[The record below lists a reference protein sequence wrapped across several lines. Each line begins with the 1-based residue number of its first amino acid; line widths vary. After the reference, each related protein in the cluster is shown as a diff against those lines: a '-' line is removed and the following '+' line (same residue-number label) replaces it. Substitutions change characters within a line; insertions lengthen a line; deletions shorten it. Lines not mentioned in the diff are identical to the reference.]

1 MVLISLQAWL
11 TIPFNVPDRQ
21 FPDEY
26 YGENGV
32 YIPRLYGRPWYEWA
46 EELQLFSIKEI
57 DKYLEERMNIIGQ
70 NGNVGYE
77 DV

>member
-1 MVLISLQAWL
+1 MS
-11 TIPFNVPDRQ
+11 DRL
-21 FPDEY
+21 FPDDY
-26 YGENGV
+26 YDEKGV

-46 EELQLFSIKEI
+46 EELGLHSIKEI

>member
-1 MVLISLQAWL
+1 MTDKL
-11 TIPFNVPDRQ
+11 
-21 FPDEY
+21 FPDDY
-26 YGENGV
+26 YDEKGI

-46 EELQLFSIKEI
+46 EELNLHSIKEI